1 MPSKRK
7 TLRKIQ
13 LGILPASV
21 LTGVTPEP
29 TVVEE
34 TITATPVRTQVEAA
48 IEAFREDNPILP
60 EAELTTTKNT
70 RTRRARKPTAK
81 KTTKTKKSS

>member
-21 LTGVTPEP
+21 LTGAKPEP

-34 TITATPVRTQVEAA
+34 ASVAPAVETVVEAFL
-48 IEAFREDNPILP
+48 EANPIVP
-60 EAELTTTKNT
+60 KAERTTIRKT
-70 RTRRARKPTAK
+70 RTRKPTAK
-81 KTTKTKKSS
+81 KTTKIKKSS